1 MNNFITP
8 NKDVHKYIIG
18 IDFGHGETS
27 ADICNIQWD
36 DNFLLLEDPMP
47 IEIFNGQKATKSVL
61 LVENGTDI
69 NNELTSTYYV
79 GQQAIEKYLNKHRQ
93 KGADRLNQS
102 RFYCYFKQIP
112 SLMEENGTVEV
123 MKQFMRGIYLQIR
136 KQRSELTDNNHI
148 VYIACPSNDRKWTN
162 EELKKYATIALD
174 AGLPLAKIDDN
185 SIGIIRESRAAFIKA
200 RCNPNSK
207 YAIKEGILLID
218 FGSSTVDLTYYSSR
232 YVQKPE
238 DGGDDC
244 GAYHVEDEIYNHLI
258 QDVDLARQCCEDS
271 KSTSSA
277 MKLGIRE
284 SKEKFY
290 TFNAE
295 ELEIAL
301 SATKL
306 SGGKVSGGIEK
317 YYSDDDIN
325 KMLSS
330 YKKSIKK
337 CFVDYRDN
345 HLNDHPIKLVFLT
358 GGASRMDFIKDIVCE
373 VFNYQGDFYRET
385 DPSLTISNGIALAGR
400 ADLRSS
406 SLLDEILLEIDTIV
420 NQSDVAE
427 KVIES
432 GSIAITGTVLDIIE
446 NNYLAFKNQN
456 SNGSIATLETNI
468 KNALR
473 DVNYSVLFNQQ
484 FEIVLREFVNKHV
497 LRELNAIV
505 ADYFPEEKINDISS
519 NHKFSTEVKV
529 STQNIEMIIS
539 ESVKSISE
547 GVMLGLLKILG
558 TIAGGLGSILLAG
571 IAKLVGEIHDLISDN
586 KYNLQF
592 WDAVDDLASE
602 FMPNWN
608 GKDTI
613 LDPDKRATVFDKF
626 KENKEHFSSG
636 IKSQIKNDMCL
647 DKQLKDSITLIF
659 CKETENYVREQISRV
674 RLMLN

>member
-1 MNNFITP
+1 MRNFITP
-8 NKDVHKYIIG
+8 NKEVHRYIIG

-36 DNFLLLEDPMP
+36 DNFLQLEDPTP

-69 NNELTSTYYV
+69 NNEPTSTYYV

-93 KGADRLNQS
+93 KGAERLNQS

-123 MKQFMRGIYLQIR
+123 MKQFMRGIYSQIR

-162 EELKKYATIALD
+162 EELKKYAEIALD

-207 YAIKEGILLID
+207 YAIREGILLID
-218 FGSSTVDLTYYSSR
+218 FGSSTVDLTYYSSL

-258 QDVDLARQCCEDS
+258 QDVYLARQCCEDS

-330 YKKSIKK
+330 YKSSIKK

-345 HLNDHPIKLVFLT
+345 LLNNHPIKLIFLT

-400 ADLRSS
+400 ADMRSSAMLRKLEADSSLSKDISTNVIDAAVSQMASKLVEKIEKKYSSFSTQFSDDNISGLETQIGHAIKSVSFSSILSDKFKAVLRS
-406 SLLDEILLEIDTIV
+406 EV
-420 NQSDVAE
+420 
-427 KVIES
+427 
-432 GSIAITGTVLDIIE
+432 
-446 NNYLAFKNQN
+446 N
-456 SNGSIATLETNI
+456 SNVLPTLN
-468 KNALR
+468 R
-473 DVNYSVLFNQQ
+473 
-484 FEIVLREFVNKHV
+484 IVR
-497 LRELNAIV
+497 
-505 ADYFPEEKINDISS
+505 DYFPDGTIEDISS
-519 NHKFSTEVKV
+519 SRYISVNLSVNESHYGNIV
-529 STQNIEMIIS
+529 SD
-539 ESVKSISE
+539 SVDSISE
-547 GVMLGLLKILG
+547 GFIEGALKVGG
-558 TIAGGLGSILLAG
+558 TIAGGAFALLAG
-571 IAKLVGEIHDLISDN
+571 TIAKVAGEVHDLCTDKESD
-586 KYNLQF
+586 KWKVDF
-592 WDAVDDLASE
+592 GEVVDDVADDLVPS
-602 FMPNWN
+602 WR
-608 GKDTI
+608 
-613 LDPDKRATVFDKF
+613 DKSTKLSKERRQAVYSKF
-626 KENKEHFSSG
+626 KENKTAYKNG
-636 IKSQIKNDMCL
+636 IESKIKDELKNDSALKSQINKTF
-647 DKQLKDSITLIF
+647 KDEAIRYI
-659 CKETENYVREQISRV
+659 REQVDKV